1 MKKSVELTDE
11 FLDELIVGRLS
22 ESREILEEDLVNRKN
37 GDALGIF
44 SMDRE
49 EDIRK
54 IKKMIKSLNRVIKY
68 HSVPQ

>member
-11 FLDELIVGRLS
+11 CLDELIVARLT
-22 ESREILEEDLVNRKN
+22 ESRECLEEDLFNRKN
-37 GDALGIF
+37 GDALCIF